1 MCLLVFS
8 VIGVINAA
16 ACFAGSA
23 IVQDSAV
30 GKPFSIEMLW
40 ISTEGAEYEVP
51 PPLTVDS

>member
-8 VIGVINAA
+8 VIGVINVA

-23 IVQDSAV
+23 IIQDSAV
-30 GKPFSIEMLW
+30 GKPFSIEMLR

>member
-23 IVQDSAV
+23 IY
-30 GKPFSIEMLW
+30 GHEN
-40 ISTEGAEYEVP
+40 EVYNSMMSFCN
-51 PPLTVDS
+51 VND

>member
-1 MCLLVFS
+1 MLVFS

-23 IVQDSAV
+23 IVRTVLLA
-30 GKPFSIEMLW
+30 KPFSIEMLR

-51 PPLTVDS
+51 P

>member
-23 IVQDSAV
+23 IVQDSEVEAV
-30 GKPFSIEMLW
+30 YLMS
-40 ISTEGAEYEVP
+40 GAYDFTW
-51 PPLTVDS
+51 LDLG